1 LLGIPTEIFLSMHKC
16 KWNETIKISEHSN
29 LLKKHISALEMIL
42 PQDYFDLVFFDA
54 FAPDIQPEMWTSQ
67 VFCNIN
73 SSMRKNATLTTYST
87 KGDVKRTLKSTGFTI
102 EKLPGPKGKREILR
116 ACKI

>member
-1 LLGIPTEIFLSMHKC
+1 MK
-16 KWNETIKISEHSN
+16 
-29 LLKKHISALEMIL
+29 
-42 PQDYFDLVFFDA
+42 
-54 FAPDIQPEMWTSQ
+54 
-67 VFCNIN
+67 
-73 SSMRKNATLTTYST
+73 KNAILTTYST